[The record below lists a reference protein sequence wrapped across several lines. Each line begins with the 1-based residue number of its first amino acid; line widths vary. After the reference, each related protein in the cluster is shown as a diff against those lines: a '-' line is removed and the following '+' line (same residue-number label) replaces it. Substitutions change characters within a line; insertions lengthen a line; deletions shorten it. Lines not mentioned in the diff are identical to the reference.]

1 MIPLDILFLTG
12 LAVLPSGVLCGLTS
26 IFIYRLRMLTI
37 GFSVA
42 HGALAGAALS
52 MLLQLDPLTLS
63 FLFAFLTALILGP
76 LADILRVPLDLVS
89 MTVFSLHTAL
99 ALLFIYLTPGTAL
112 AAQVVSNILWGSI
125 LAVTPTYLVLLVSL
139 LALYILYYYA
149 FKPKI
154 LAILFDPRLA
164 EADGI
169 NTKPYIYTT
178 TFLVGATIVL
188 MLKLVGGFLVFTL
201 IYTLAITTT
210 QIARHVKKMMLL
222 APAIGVTTIYLGLIT
237 SFYLDLPVGVCIVLT
252 SITILITTLVSK
264 KIISLSTPLQEFSS
278 RS

>member
-89 MTVFSLHTAL
+89 MTVFSLHSISTTVHL
-99 ALLFIYLTPGTAL
+99 SNTRNS
-112 AAQVVSNILWGSI
+112 VSS
-125 LAVTPTYLVLLVSL
+125 SSS
-139 LALYILYYYA
+139 
-149 FKPKI
+149 F
-154 LAILFDPRLA
+154 
-164 EADGI
+164 E
-169 NTKPYIYTT
+169 
-178 TFLVGATIVL
+178 
-188 MLKLVGGFLVFTL
+188 
-201 IYTLAITTT
+201 YTL
-210 QIARHVKKMMLL
+210 
-222 APAIGVTTIYLGLIT
+222 G
-237 SFYLDLPVGVCIVLT
+237 
-252 SITILITTLVSK
+252 
-264 KIISLSTPLQEFSS
+264 
-278 RS
+278 